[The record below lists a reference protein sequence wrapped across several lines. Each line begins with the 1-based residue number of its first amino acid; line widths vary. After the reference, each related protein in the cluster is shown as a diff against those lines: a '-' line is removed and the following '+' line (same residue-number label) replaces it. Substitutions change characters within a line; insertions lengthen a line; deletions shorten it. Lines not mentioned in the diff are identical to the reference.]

1 MSFLTRKFVV
11 CVVLAGITL
20 ATYWPVCLNDFI
32 HYDDHGYVT
41 ENTHIQ
47 DGLTW
52 PNLGWAFGTGYAANW
67 HPLTWISHMLD
78 VQLFGLNPAGHHL
91 TSLLFHTANTIL
103 LFLLLRQM
111 TGAQWRSAL
120 VAALFA
126 LHPLHVESVA
136 WVAERKDVLST
147 FFGLLSLWAYVRYA
161 QSKVPGAP
169 ATHHAPRTPPPVSR
183 FYLLSLLLFALS
195 LMSKAMLVTL
205 PFLLLLLDYWPLGR
219 WQPGTGAGRT
229 ARRLL
234 LEKVPF
240 LVFSASAILATLMVQ
255 EAAMQYFR
263 QLALSARAAN
273 AVVSCA
279 RYLGKTFWPED
290 LAVFYPH
297 PMHWPVSVVGG
308 ASVLVVLITGLAV
321 LGWRKRPYCV
331 VGWFWF
337 LGLLVPVL
345 GLVQVGAQAMAD
357 RYTYLP
363 LTGIFIL
370 LVWGSSERLTAR
382 RIPARAGLAAGLLLL
397 VLCAGLT
404 SYQIRFWRN
413 TETIFAHA
421 AAVTRGNWVAHG
433 NLAGAALR
441 RYQDTQ
447 RRSVEQ
453 QVVHLQF
460 GPPGQAPPSAPLRDD
475 LELVIQHCQQ
485 SLQANPGFPDTY
497 VTLAKA
503 LTEKGRLDEAKA
515 HLGTAIRLNPTNAE
529 THEILAEIQHRQGR
543 VAEAITEY
551 QAALK
556 LNPDWQ
562 EVLNNLAWVLA
573 THPSPEVRNGPE
585 AVRLAARA
593 CSLTGRTNLWLL
605 STLAAAY
612 AEAGDYAQ
620 AIAAA
625 QETRRLAAAA
635 GRPDLLNLAE
645 TRLQLYQSRRAYREQ

>member
-1 MSFLTRKFVV
+1 MDVNAASKRGRCYSMLV
-11 CVVLAGITL
+11 CALLGSATL
-20 ATYWPVCLNDFI
+20 AVYWPVRQFEFI
-32 HYDDHGYVT
+32 NFDDPQYVT
-41 ENTHIQ
+41 ENAHLQ
-47 DGLTW
+47 VGL
-52 PNLGWAFGTGYAANW
+52 NARAIAWAFQAGYAANW

-363 LTGIFIL
+363 LTGLSLALVWTVAEGSRRWPHPPRIL
-370 LVWGSSERLTAR
+370 LFGSLAFLLICADLSRRQVGYWRNSSTLFEHALAVTSGNFIAHNNLGEMLSRHGRLQEAEHHLTAAVQFNPNLPEAQYELGHVLSQEG
-382 RIPARAGLAAGLLLL
+382 RI
-397 VLCAGLT
+397 
-404 SYQIRFWRN
+404 S
-413 TETIFAHA
+413 
-421 AAVTRGNWVAHG
+421 
-433 NLAGAALR
+433 
-441 RYQDTQ
+441 
-447 RRSVEQ
+447 
-453 QVVHLQF
+453 
-460 GPPGQAPPSAPLRDD
+460 
-475 LELVIQHCQQ
+475 
-485 SLQANPGFPDTY
+485 
-497 VTLAKA
+497 
-503 LTEKGRLDEAKA
+503 
-515 HLGTAIRLNPTNAE
+515 
-529 THEILAEIQHRQGR
+529 
-543 VAEAITEY
+543 EAIQWY
-551 QAALK
+551 RRALN
-556 LNPDWQ
+556 LRPDWPG
-562 EVLNNLAWVLA
+562 VLNNLAWLQA
-573 THPSPEVRNGPE
+573 THPSAEFRNGGE
-585 AVRLAARA
+585 AVPLAERA
-593 CSLTGRTNLWLL
+593 CNLTGRTNLWLL

-612 AEAGDYAQ
+612 AEAGRYSEALGIQQRVCDLAVVQ
-620 AIAAA
+620 G
-625 QETRRLAAAA
+625 QSNLLERFVCRL
-635 GRPDLLNLAE
+635 E
-645 TRLQLYQSRRAYREQ
+645 LYRSGQPYHEP